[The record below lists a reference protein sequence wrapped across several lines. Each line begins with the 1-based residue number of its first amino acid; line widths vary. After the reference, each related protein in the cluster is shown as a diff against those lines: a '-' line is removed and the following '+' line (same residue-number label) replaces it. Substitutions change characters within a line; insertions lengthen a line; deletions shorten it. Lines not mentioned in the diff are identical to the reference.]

1 MWVLVWLIGFCSVL
15 LSDEVPNPK
24 WEKEIQTIEKK
35 FVSGGSRKNGILF
48 VGSSSIRLWKLDR
61 NFPGHP
67 VLNHGFGGSVLS
79 DSVDYFDR
87 LVTPTEP
94 QMIVLYAGDNDI
106 ANGKSPETIANDF
119 RKFLD
124 NVRSE
129 VPRCQ
134 KVIYISIKPSVKRW
148 SMAEA
153 MQKTNQQIRE
163 ICESDETADFLD
175 IWPLMLDDTAR
186 PRPDLLAEDGLH
198 LNEAGYE
205 IWNNALRPLL
215 TLEPAAKP
223 LHSSS
228 NSAEQKP

>member
-1 MWVLVWLIGFCSVL
+1 MWCLVWLIGFCSVL
-15 LSDEVPNPK
+15 LSDEVPNSK
-24 WEKEIQTIEKK
+24 WEKDIQALEKK
-35 FVSGGSRKNGILF
+35 FLSGGSRKNGILF
-48 VGSSSIRLWKLDR
+48 VGSSSVRLWKIDR
-61 NFPGHP
+61 SFPCHP

-87 LVTPTEP
+87 LVAPTEP
-94 QMIVLYAGDNDI
+94 QIIVLYAGDNDI

-119 RKFLD
+119 RRFLD
-124 NVRSE
+124 KVRAA
-129 VPRCQ
+129 VPGCR

-153 MQKTNQQIRE
+153 IRKTNHQIRG
-163 ICESDETADFLD
+163 ICETDVTADFLD

-215 TLEPAAKP
+215 TLESTAKP
-223 LHSSS
+223 IDPGPKD
-228 NSAEQKP
+228 AGQMP